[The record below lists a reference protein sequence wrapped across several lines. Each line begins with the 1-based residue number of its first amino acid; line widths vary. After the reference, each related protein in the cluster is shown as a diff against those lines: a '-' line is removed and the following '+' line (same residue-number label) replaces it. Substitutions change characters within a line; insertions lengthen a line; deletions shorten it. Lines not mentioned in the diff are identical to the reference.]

1 MNNNDGV
8 LNTDVFLEKGSSKQ
22 KEKKKQQHEPGP
34 YEKFYLKF
42 NLIVLFCHFI
52 NMIAA
57 FSVNID
63 KFQHYGDDYI
73 FVSPKVSLSWTNH
86 ALVLADSSE
95 NQCNDV
101 TNSFEFQAT
110 RPGRQ
115 TLLLQQLPSELS
127 RFITPAKQY
136 PDLMDLYDF
145 TGKHLVRYNKPGAS
159 IQTTWAMFAFFVISL
174 LFQSAH
180 HCILMNYPTCPRVM
194 HYIEYSISS
203 SLMIMV
209 MAVNVGITELFAVTG
224 MCAIFFGMNMM
235 GACAEIMSHYA
246 GLIEKESR
254 DPFTRIIMWLLHFA
268 GWILFFFAMIPIWI
282 QFHIAVTCSDGGSP
296 AYAVAAIVIESLCFV
311 SFGVLQLVS
320 LIQKLKCHDGV
331 NAAAAAIGAEH
342 LFAFDCAHA
351 VLSLVA
357 KTFLAWLLM
366 GPAASVKRD
375 LI

>member
-1 MNNNDGV
+1 
-8 LNTDVFLEKGSSKQ
+8 
-22 KEKKKQQHEPGP
+22 
-34 YEKFYLKF
+34 
-42 NLIVLFCHFI
+42 
-52 NMIAA
+52 
-57 FSVNID
+57 
-63 KFQHYGDDYI
+63 
-73 FVSPKVSLSWTNH
+73 
-86 ALVLADSSE
+86 
-95 NQCNDV
+95 
-101 TNSFEFQAT
+101 
-110 RPGRQ
+110 
-115 TLLLQQLPSELS
+115 
-127 RFITPAKQY
+127 
-136 PDLMDLYDF
+136 
-145 TGKHLVRYNKPGAS
+145 
-159 IQTTWAMFAFFVISL
+159 
-174 LFQSAH
+174 
-180 HCILMNYPTCPRVM
+180 M

-282 QFHIAVTCSDGGSP
+282 QFHILAVTCSDGGSP
-296 AYAVAAIVIESLCFV
+296 
-311 SFGVLQLVS
+311 VS
-320 LIQKLKCHDGV
+320 LIQKLKFHDGV